1 MSLTL
6 EWGEEI
12 DCSCVCV
19 AKAVF
24 FYHYK
29 YCHCYGGHVSK
40 SPSDGNFFGLL
51 LV

>member
-1 MSLTL
+1 MSVML

-24 FYHYK
+24 FYHK